1 MKKTGLG
8 KGLSSI
14 FADNYTEVVAT
25 KKDSITTVKLSQL
38 EPKSD
43 QPRKYFDSDA
53 LEALADSISQHGLI
67 QPIVVRRT
75 ELGFYQIIAGERR
88 FRASKMAGLTEVP
101 VVVIEADELKSAE
114 ISLIENIQREDL
126 NPYEE
131 AQGYYALMHDF
142 DLTQEQ
148 VSERVGKSRSAIA
161 NTLRLLDLPEEVLEM
176 LKTGDISAGHARA
189 LLALTDKDM
198 IVDTAQKILIRSL
211 SVRDTE
217 ALVKKLNRLAQEA
230 DEGEGDERQIIIDYV
245 KDLETR
251 ARDLTGR
258 QIKIKA
264 KGKNKVLQVEFA
276 DNEDLEAL
284 LVKLCGK
291 NIIEGVL

>member
-189 LLALTDKDM
+189 LLALTDKEM

-230 DEGEGDERQIIIDYV
+230 DEGEDDERQIIIDYV